1 MTKISCYHGAR
12 LGWGFQAD
20 LTSSQGSV
28 WWATRDPGV
37 WSRIVVGGGAL
48 LSAEHPL
55 LCLSPPLLTTLHT
68 DARGYRTYGDQLTGK
83 RRQRAQPRGRLCVRR
98 HPALPPDRLSVGI
111 TVGGAWAYPFFLAEF
126 SNFSWK
132 LLRRSCFSPNHFIK
146 VVWCRL
152 FRADQVV
159 ETSAPLSWISSL
171 PKSGMF
177 SPGK

>member
-1 MTKISCYHGAR
+1 MEPVWDGVSRQISLRPRGVSGGLHGT
-12 LGWGFQAD
+12 QACGAA
-20 LTSSQGSV
+20 S
-28 WWATRDPGV
+28 WW
-37 WSRIVVGGGAL
+37 GGAL

-55 LCLSPPLLTTLHT
+55 LCLGPPLLTTLHT

-159 ETSAPLSWISSL
+159 ETSAPLCWISSL